1 MMRHQPIEPRRGN
14 APSGDSVWHATARPG
29 PMLDRLAGTVET
41 DILVIGGGIAGLST
55 ALHLAEAGLT
65 VTLVEGGELGSG
77 ATGQSGGLVAPDY
90 IRHSPETIGKTI
102 GRQAGERLTR
112 FLGGSAQFCFDLIE
126 RHGIECD
133 SRQDGFWCPAHTDVL
148 VDAQRAYA
156 AQWSSRGFDVSFV
169 EANET
174 RWALGSHR
182 YRGALRFAAGGSL
195 NPLAYARGLA
205 HAALKAGGRIF
216 VESPVGTLISTG
228 DTWHAETPQGA
239 VVARR
244 LVLAANGGNAALHP
258 ALRQTTLPLHVV
270 EFATA
275 PLTDDQ
281 RAHVLPQGGSFT
293 DKNPYVFTARYDGL
307 GQLIS
312 AFPVSLLV
320 RGQDAFHREAR
331 RRLASHFDALPV
343 PEIDYLWEGTAWINT
358 SFLPEIYDLGDNAY
372 AIQACNGR
380 GISINS
386 AIGREMATAIATN
399 DLNALSIAPRKP
411 VPVRMHGMAAL
422 MPKLLMS
429 LAYLSS

>member
-1 MMRHQPIEPRRGN
+1 
-14 APSGDSVWHATARPG
+14 
-29 PMLDRLAGTVET
+29 MLDRLGGPLET

-55 ALHLAEAGLT
+55 ALHLAESGLDVVVIEAGQI
-65 VTLVEGGELGSG
+65 GSG

-90 IRHSPETIGKTI
+90 IRHSPETIGKAI

-112 FLGGSAQFCFDLIE
+112 FLGGSAQICFDLIE
-126 RHGIECD
+126 RHHIDCD
-133 SRQDGFWCPAHTDVL
+133 ARQDGFWCPAHTDTL
-148 VDAQRAYA
+148 VETQRGYA
-156 AQWSSRGFDVSFV
+156 AQWQSRGFDVSFV
-169 EANET
+169 DAENT
-174 RWALGSHR
+174 RQRLGSHR
-182 YRGALRFAAGGSL
+182 YRGALRFGAGGSL

-205 HAALKAGGRIF
+205 HAALKAGAAIF
-216 VESPVGTLISTG
+216 VDSPVGSLTRANG
-228 DTWHAETPQGA
+228 VWRAETPGGA
-239 VVARR
+239 VAARR

-258 ALRQTTLPLHVV
+258 ALRRTTLPLQVV

-275 PLTDDQ
+275 PLTEEQ

-312 AFPVSLLV
+312 AFPVSLLI
-320 RGQDAFHREAR
+320 RGQDAFQREAR
-331 RRLASHFDALPV
+331 RRLASHFDALPA
-343 PEIDYLWEGTAWINT
+343 PKIDYLWEGTAWINT
-358 SFLPEIYDLGDNAY
+358 SFLPEIYDLGDSAY

-399 DLNALSIAPRKP
+399 DLGALSVAPRAP
-411 VPVRMHGMAAL
+411 TPVRMHAAASL
-422 MPKLLMS
+422 MPKLVMS